1 MAVNMADRMGGTLYF
16 LEHRFY
22 GISHPFDDM
31 ATDKLEYLTP
41 DQGLADLAWFAGS
54 IQTNLTEK
62 HGIPTRRVVTVGGSY
77 PGAMSAWFRYKYPH
91 IAFAAL
97 SSSGVVE
104 AVADYYMYDRH
115 THDVLMKS
123 GQACVDKT
131 VQVTE
136 YAEKL
141 AAENPKKLFEYFNHD
156 EMEIGEF
163 YYFFADIAAGAV
175 QAGQRVSFCD
185 RLMN

>member
-1 MAVNMADRMGGTLYF
+1 
-16 LEHRFY
+16 
-22 GISHPFDDM
+22 
-31 ATDKLEYLTP
+31 
-41 DQGLADLAWFAGS
+41 
-54 IQTNLTEK
+54 
-62 HGIPTRRVVTVGGSY
+62 
-77 PGAMSAWFRYKYPH
+77 MSAWFRYKYPH

-141 AAENPKKLFEYFNHD
+141 AAENPKKLFEYFNHE

-185 RLMN
+185 RLMNESPEDDEGLMQWFADEAARMGVTLDFYDHMELRNEDTSVPSANGRQWVWQTCTHLGYF